1 MDLIIAMII
10 AVVGFAALAF
20 CMYSIVDGMNKKP
33 MDSFHHLPIPER
45 EEMKQRLLFKMRC
58 AAHGATLVSIILAV
72 AALHLTVQYLSNSPS
87 VMDLIS
93 H

>member
-10 AVVGFAALAF
+10 GIVGFAALAF
-20 CMYSIVDGMNKKP
+20 CMYSIVDGMSKKP
-33 MDSFHHLPIPER
+33 MDSFPHLPIPER
-45 EEMKQRLLFKMRC
+45 EEIKRRLLFMMRY
-58 AAHGATLVSIILAV
+58 AAHGAALASIILAV
-72 AALHLTVQYLSNSPS
+72 AALHLTVQYLSNNHS